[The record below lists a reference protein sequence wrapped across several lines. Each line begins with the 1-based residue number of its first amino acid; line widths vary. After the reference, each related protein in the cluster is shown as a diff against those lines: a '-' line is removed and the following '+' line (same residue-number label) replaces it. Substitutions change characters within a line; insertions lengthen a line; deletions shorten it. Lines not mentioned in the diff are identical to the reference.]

1 MHAAD
6 MRVSGNRN
14 HYFLINNLNKKITNK
29 DLIII
34 KADNNEGAVILI
46 KNKTLIKSKI
56 DSLLLHQTE
65 IAMSDQ
71 L

>member
-1 MHAAD
+1 